1 MKRTTLH
8 PGICLSVFIN
18 DEFHQWW
25 ISSMMIRPEHDPHI
39 SPIMWSQNFKAIL
52 EITISNFHPSSGSH
66 HPFPSVLTSQPL
78 IQCILPRETM
88 LLLVKPWLCLF
99 HGQQRD
105 MDFFF
110 YYQEFIIR
118 FERLSSIWFSIMQVH
133 NRYSILAWE
142 IPWTEEPG
150 GYSSRGHKE
159 LYTMEHAHMP
169 LELLVSPPCLKQGQV
184 QDGWFC
190 CAEN

>member
-1 MKRTTLH
+1 MKKTTLH

-18 DEFHQWW
+18 DQLHQWW
-25 ISSMMIRPEHDPHI
+25 SGLKMIPISHWSHDLRILRLYIRDHHIQFSPKLRLSSHFPYCSDFPASDPVHSMQGNNVTLSEALVLLIP
-39 SPIMWSQNFKAIL
+39 WAID
-52 EITISNFHPSSGSH
+52 
-66 HPFPSVLTSQPL
+66 
-78 IQCILPRETM
+78 R
-88 LLLVKPWLCLF
+88 
-99 HGQQRD
+99 HG
-105 MDFFF
+105 FFF
-110 YYQEFIIR
+110 YQEFIIR

-150 GYSSRGHKE
+150 GYNSRGHKE
-159 LYTMEHAHMP
+159 LGTIQHAHML